1 LTLQG
6 FDRNMAPM
14 NDTPHRVETGHVGEE
29 EASDDPNAHP
39 AWGARKI
46 VRCLERD
53 GIAAPTASTVHAVL
67 CRHGRIVDTSGLK
80 GPAMRFEKPR
90 PNQLWQMD
98 FKGRVKLAN
107 DAWVHPLT
115 VLDDHSRY
123 ALCLQACRNERRET
137 VKPLLTAVFRTY
149 GLPDAFYV
157 DNGNPWGT
165 GGQGQWTR
173 LRVWLLKLGV
183 NLIHSRPT
191 IPKGAARTIVSTGP
205 SRPRYS
211 HSSGSP
217 VSRPYNRPSTT
228 GGPSTT
234 PNAPTRPSTC
244 GCRHPVI
251 SHHRGRCRT
260 NSQSPPTAPTIS

>member
-1 LTLQG
+1 
-6 FDRNMAPM
+6 MAPM

-183 NLIHSRPT
+183 NLIHSRPYH
-191 IPKGAARTIVSTGP
+191 PQGRGKNDRFHRTLKAEVFALKRFAGFTPLQQAFDNWRTVYNTERPHQALDMRVPASSYQP
-205 SRPRYS
+205 SSRPMPDKLPKPAY
-211 HSSGSP
+211 
-217 VSRPYNRPSTT
+217 
-228 GGPSTT
+228 GPDDILI
-234 PNAPTRPSTC
+234 TR
-244 GCRHPVI
+244 I
-251 SHHRGRCRT
+251 
-260 NSQSPPTAPTIS
+260 